1 MRAGT
6 SSRGVPVCVDT
17 TAIRPVVPHPWRL
30 TQMAATRMG
39 EVVRRF
45 SLQDPPATLRASA
58 FPCRPAGP
66 VGAFSW
72 SSKCSAAGRVGDVA
86 SAGQPLRLL
95 SILLAKPNEFVHRD
109 AVVDEMWPEG
119 APRARRPSC
128 RSRCPLGY
136 RLTVGE
142 GELHAQEFLSL
153 AAAAGTTTDPTRRRE
168 LVKARS
174 GGCAGRRS
182 TTSQVAR
189 WPRRTSFGS
198 MTGAGR
204 LHSRL
209 GHPRFRRPQ
218 PLTRRARTRAQT
230 GANRAARAGWRWH
243 DGARR
248 ARRPARAEAFPRWPA
263 RR

>member
-168 LVKARS
+168 LLEGAPRRLRWPAFDDVTGGPLAEAHKLWLNDRRWSIAQPPGPPPISSAATAYSPSSHPRADRGQSCCTGRVALAR
-174 GGCAGRRS
+174 RRS
-182 TTSQVAR
+182 PCT
-189 WPRRTSFGS
+189 P
-198 MTGAGR
+198 
-204 LHSRL
+204 
-209 GHPRFRRPQ
+209 P
-218 PLTRRARTRAQT
+218 
-230 GANRAARAGWRWH
+230 
-243 DGARR
+243 GARR
-248 ARRPARAEAFPRWPA
+248 SVFRWPA